1 MSEITTGKANLEIFG
16 ETLLEEGKKNSNLIV
31 VTSDSR
37 GSGKIVPFGKELPDQ
52 IIEVGI
58 AEQNLVGVCSGLA
71 AGGKIVFGVS
81 PASFLTARSLEQI
94 KNDVAYSDQPVTL
107 VGISAGISYGQLGST
122 HHSLH
127 DYAVLRTINNLT
139 IVSPADNFEASEVI
153 RRAVTFNKPLYIRY
167 GKKPMI
173 NLHKKGSNFE
183 IGKASIICEGNDI
196 TIIGTGET
204 VQRAFL
210 ASRILKEDGVNA
222 EVISMHTIKPFDED
236 ALMKSIK
243 KTNCLISVE
252 EHSIYGGLGER
263 CASLISQAGYNTK
276 FKILGIPDEYMI
288 NGSQADVLDHYDM
301 SPKKFLTYLNLYS
314 TNELYHC

>member
-183 IGKASIICEGNDI
+183 IGKASIVCEGNDI

-222 EVISMHTIKPFDED
+222 EVISMHTIKPFDEY

-301 SPKKFLTYLNLYS
+301 SPEKISDISKSLLNQ
-314 TNELYHC
+314 

>member
-153 RRAVTFNKPLYIRY
+153 RRAVSFNKPLYIRY

-252 EHSIYGGLGER
+252 EHSIFGGLGEC
-263 CASLISQAGYNTK
+263 CASLISQTGYNTK

-301 SPKKFLTYLNLYS
+301 SPEKISDISKSLLKQ
-314 TNELYHC
+314 

>member
-16 ETLLEEGKKNSNLIV
+16 ETLLEEGKKNSDLIV

-139 IVSPADNFEASEVI
+139 IVSPADNFEASQVI
-153 RRAVTFNKPLYIRY
+153 KKAVSFNKPLYIRY
-167 GKKPMI
+167 GKKPMV
-173 NLHKKGSNFE
+173 NLHKKGSKFE

-196 TIIGTGET
+196 TIIATGET

-210 ASRILKEDGVNA
+210 ASRILDKEGIKA
-222 EVISMHTIKPFDED
+222 EVISMHTIKPFDEE
-236 ALMKSIK
+236 ALLRSIK
-243 KTNCLISVE
+243 KTNCLVSVE
-252 EHSIYGGLGER
+252 EHSIYGGLGEC
-263 CASLISQAGYNTK
+263 CASLIAQSGYNLK
-276 FKILGIPDEYMI
+276 FKILGIPDEYMM
-288 NGSQADVLDHYDM
+288 NGSQSDVLDHYNM
-301 SPKKFLTYLNLYS
+301 SPDKIADISKSLLDQ
-314 TNELYHC
+314 

>member
-1 MSEITTGKANLEIFG
+1 MSEINTGKANLEIFG

-153 RRAVTFNKPLYIRY
+153 RRAVSFNKPLYIRY

-183 IGKASIICEGNDI
+183 IGKASIICEGGDI

-301 SPKKFLTYLNLYS
+301 SPEKISDISKSLLNQ
-314 TNELYHC
+314 

>member
-16 ETLLEEGKKNSNLIV
+16 ETLLEEGKKNSDLIV

-139 IVSPADNFEASEVI
+139 IVSPADNFEASQVI
-153 RRAVTFNKPLYIRY
+153 KKAVSFNKPLYIRY
-167 GKKPMI
+167 GKKPMV
-173 NLHKKGSNFE
+173 NLHKKGSKFE

-196 TIIGTGET
+196 TIIATGET

-210 ASRILKEDGVNA
+210 ASRILDEEGIKA
-222 EVISMHTIKPFDED
+222 EVISMHTVKPFDEE
-236 ALMKSIK
+236 ALLRSIK
-243 KTNCLISVE
+243 KTNCLVSVE
-252 EHSIYGGLGER
+252 EHSIYGGLGEC
-263 CASLISQAGYNTK
+263 CASLIAQSGYNLK
-276 FKILGIPDEYMI
+276 FKILGIPDEYMM
-288 NGSQADVLDHYDM
+288 NGSQSDVLDHYNM
-301 SPKKFLTYLNLYS
+301 SPDKIADISKSLLDQ
-314 TNELYHC
+314 

>member
-1 MSEITTGKANLEIFG
+1 MSEITAGKANLEIFG
-16 ETLLEEGKKNSNLIV
+16 ETLLEEGKKNSDLIV

-139 IVSPADNFEASEVI
+139 IVSPADNFEASQVI
-153 RRAVTFNKPLYIRY
+153 KKAVSFNKPLYIRY
-167 GKKPMI
+167 GKKPMV
-173 NLHKKGSNFE
+173 NLHKKGSKFE

-196 TIIGTGET
+196 TIIATGET

-210 ASRILKEDGVNA
+210 ASRILDEEGIKA
-222 EVISMHTIKPFDED
+222 EVISMHTIKPFDEE
-236 ALMKSIK
+236 ALLRSIK
-243 KTNCLISVE
+243 KTNCLVSVE
-252 EHSIYGGLGER
+252 EHSIYGGLGEC
-263 CASLISQAGYNTK
+263 CASLIAQSGYNLK
-276 FKILGIPDEYMI
+276 FKILGIPDEYMM
-288 NGSQADVLDHYDM
+288 NGSQSDVLDHYNM
-301 SPKKFLTYLNLYS
+301 SPDKIADISKSLLDQ
-314 TNELYHC
+314 

>member
-153 RRAVTFNKPLYIRY
+153 RRAVSFNKPLYIRY

-183 IGKASIICEGNDI
+183 IGKASILCEGNDI

-301 SPKKFLTYLNLYS
+301 SPEKISDISKSLLNQ
-314 TNELYHC
+314 

>member
-183 IGKASIICEGNDI
+183 IGKASIICEGSDI

-301 SPKKFLTYLNLYS
+301 SPKKISDISKSLLNQ
-314 TNELYHC
+314 

>member
-183 IGKASIICEGNDI
+183 IGKASIICEGGDI

-288 NGSQADVLDHYDM
+288 NGSQADVLDYYDM
-301 SPKKFLTYLNLYS
+301 SPEKISDISKSLLNQ
-314 TNELYHC
+314 

>member
-139 IVSPADNFEASEVI
+139 IVSPADNFEASQVI
-153 RRAVTFNKPLYIRY
+153 KKAVSFNKPLYIRY
-167 GKKPMI
+167 GKKPMV
-173 NLHKKGSNFE
+173 NLHKKGSKFE

-196 TIIGTGET
+196 TIIATGET

-210 ASRILKEDGVNA
+210 ASRILDEEGIKA
-222 EVISMHTIKPFDED
+222 EVISMHTIKPFDEE
-236 ALMKSIK
+236 ALLRSIK
-243 KTNCLISVE
+243 KTNCLVSVE
-252 EHSIYGGLGER
+252 EHSIYGGLGEC
-263 CASLISQAGYNTK
+263 CASLIAQSGYNLK
-276 FKILGIPDEYMI
+276 FKILGIPDEYMM
-288 NGSQADVLDHYDM
+288 NGSQSDVLDHYNM
-301 SPKKFLTYLNLYS
+301 SPDKIADISKSLLDQ
-314 TNELYHC
+314 

>member
-153 RRAVTFNKPLYIRY
+153 RRAVSFNKPLYIRY

-288 NGSQADVLDHYDM
+288 NGSQADVLNHYDM
-301 SPKKFLTYLNLYS
+301 SPEKISDISKSLLNQ
-314 TNELYHC
+314 

>member
-183 IGKASIICEGNDI
+183 IGKASIICEGGDI

-301 SPKKFLTYLNLYS
+301 SPEKISDISKSLLNQ
-314 TNELYHC
+314 

>member
-153 RRAVTFNKPLYIRY
+153 RRAVSFNKPLYIRY

-222 EVISMHTIKPFDED
+222 EVISMHTIKPFDEY

-288 NGSQADVLDHYDM
+288 NGSQADVLDYYDM
-301 SPKKFLTYLNLYS
+301 SPEKISDISKSLLNQ
-314 TNELYHC
+314 

>member
-127 DYAVLRTINNLT
+127 DYAVLRTINNMT

-153 RRAVTFNKPLYIRY
+153 RKAISFNKPLYIRY

-173 NLHKKGSNFE
+173 NLHKKGSYFE

-196 TIIGTGET
+196 TIIATGET

-210 ASRILKEDGVNA
+210 ASRVLKKEGINA
-222 EVISMHTIKPFDED
+222 EIISMHTIKPFDEG

-252 EHSIYGGLGER
+252 EHSIYGGLGEC
-263 CASLISQAGYNTK
+263 CASLILQAGYNTK

-301 SPKKFLTYLNLYS
+301 SPEKISEISKSLLNQ
-314 TNELYHC
+314 